1 MPTANAF
8 SITITLSRSRERL
21 PDLLERVGPEAPDT
35 EGGDV
40 DPFGSQLVD
49 DLVDRPEHRAERDD
63 DRLGVS
69 ARVRAQQAAGGP
81 AERLRELARD
91 PRHEVE
97 RLHLLR
103 VHQVLDLGERL
114 GADHGTDR
122 HRVVRV
128 EHLSRLE
135 GGQERVDLSLRREG
149 RRARPRG

>member
-1 MPTANAF
+1 MPSGA
-8 SITITLSRSRERL
+8 
-21 PDLLERVGPEAPDT
+21 
-35 EGGDV
+35 DV

-63 DRLGVS
+63 HRLGRLT
-69 ARVRAQQAAGGP
+69 RVRAHEAPGAP
-81 AERLRELARD
+81 PELLLELAGD

-103 VHQVLDLGERL
+103 VHEVLDLGERL
-114 GADHGTDR
+114 GADHGADR
-122 HRVVRV
+122 HRIVRV

-135 GGQERVDLSLRREG
+135 GGQERVHLSLRWEG